1 MIVVRKLFNEQDPNE
16 AGKKLRT
23 AGKVGMAAGVASAVG
38 GSMYAGHHLANTVG
52 KGVQPSIGKLT
63 ASGTAMGLGKAAA
76 VTGLAAYG
84 IGKFKQYRAN
94 KRAQNQQQ

>member
-23 AGKVGMAAGVASAVG
+23 VGKAAMVGGVASAIG
-38 GSMYAGHHLANTVG
+38 GSMYGGHHLANTVG
-52 KGVQPSIGKLT
+52 KGLQPSMGKLVGS
-63 ASGTAMGLGKAAA
+63 AAVGGLGRVAA

-84 IGKFKQYRAN
+84 IGKFKQHRAN
-94 KRAQNQQQ
+94 KQAQNQQQ

>member
-1 MIVVRKLFNEQDPNE
+1 MIVVRKLFNGQDPNE
-16 AGKKLRT
+16 AGRKLRT
-23 AGKVGMAAGVASAVG
+23 VGKVGMAAGVASAVG

-52 KGVQPSIGKLT
+52 KGVQPSIGKLAGT
-63 ASGTAMGLGKAAA
+63 GTAIGLGKAAA

-84 IGKFKQYRAN
+84 IGKFKQYKAN